1 MGKTFNF
8 DLYRL
13 NIVDVQDLF
22 VASDAHRLRTD
33 DEIINVIQNS
43 SSPDYDLNQET
54 RTAIYKW
61 SIRDFCEYPAVSGL
75 RRIVSVV
82 LARSVLEKEG
92 LIVTDSGITQGSSS
106 PTPPLANTVILLFDM
121 SRHLVAVEHSGILSQ
136 TAWRDFIAKIF
147 SNAASACDKA
157 SFLELEP
164 VPEKH
169 EIISLFRSFE
179 RLTRIKAV
187 LRIPNPE
194 LTRYTK
200 ALFEDLQTSQV
211 REYEQDMRNPN
222 GLSKEENAR
231 PYATAAL
238 AEQGYKDGDVQM
250 EGIRGGE
257 FEKVVSGSTATRGS
271 ITSLKDFV
279 RGLHANA
286 KAKETQNVL
295 TEVVREIDRIHPPE
309 AGSEA

>member
-1 MGKTFNF
+1 
-8 DLYRL
+8 
-13 NIVDVQDLF
+13 
-22 VASDAHRLRTD
+22 
-33 DEIINVIQNS
+33 
-43 SSPDYDLNQET
+43 
-54 RTAIYKW
+54 
-61 SIRDFCEYPAVSGL
+61 
-75 RRIVSVV
+75 
-82 LARSVLEKEG
+82 
-92 LIVTDSGITQGSSS
+92 
-106 PTPPLANTVILLFDM
+106 M

-136 TAWRDFIAKIF
+136 TAWRDFAAKIF
-147 SNAASACDKA
+147 GNAASACDKA

-169 EIISLFRSFE
+169 EIVSLFRSFE
-179 RLTRIKAV
+179 RLTRIRAV

-211 REYEQDMRNPN
+211 REYEQDMKNPN

-231 PYATAAL
+231 PFATAAL

-250 EGIRGGE
+250 EGVRGGE

-271 ITSLKDFV
+271 IASLKDFV

-286 KAKETQNVL
+286 KAKETQKVL
-295 TEVVREIDRIHPPE
+295 TEVVKEIDRIHPPE
-309 AGSEA
+309 VEGEA